1 MAILT
6 GVRLYLIVSIYIF
19 LIISDVVHLFM
30 CLLATCM
37 TSLEKC
43 LLRFSG
49 HFLIGLFVSLFG
61 IKPHEWFVSFG
72 DSSFVGHVF
81 CKYFLP
87 FCGLSFHFVY
97 DFLDC
102 AEAFEFSWV
111 SFFFIFVF
119 ISITLED
126 RLKKMLLWLMSVFCL
141 FSSKSFSL
149 IFRSLV
155 HFEFTFVCGV
165 KECSN
170 FIFLHVA
177 VQFFHATYWRD
188 CLFFTVF
195 S

>member
-1 MAILT
+1 MCLFQFWFPQGISRVGIAGSHGGFIPSFLRNLHNIFHSGCINLLSHHQCKSIPFSPHPLQHLLFVDFLLMAILT

-37 TSLEKC
+37 TSFEKC

-119 ISITLED
+119 ISITL
-126 RLKKMLLWLMSVFCL
+126 
-141 FSSKSFSL
+141 
-149 IFRSLV
+149 
-155 HFEFTFVCGV
+155 
-165 KECSN
+165 
-170 FIFLHVA
+170 
-177 VQFFHATYWRD
+177 
-188 CLFFTVF
+188 
-195 S
+195 